1 MKLSLIFGAL
11 TLPFLVIPALLAVW
25 LGTACSQAGHR
36 YALARR
42 SS

>member
-11 TLPFLVIPALLAVW
+11 TFPFLVIPALLAVW
-25 LGTACSQAGHR
+25 LGTAGLAGHR
-36 YALARR
+36 YAFARR